1 MRIRTLLLVLALAGC
16 GGPVEREFSRSTPS
30 LNVAD
35 AALRGGSA
43 QVALQVASGVLASSP
58 NNAEALTIQGDAQTM
73 LGRTDAAITSYEQA
87 LRADK
92 DMIRAKIGLGRL
104 RLGNDP
110 ATAERLFLEVLG
122 KDPRDTT
129 ALNNLGI
136 ARDLQGHH
144 AGAQSAYRQ
153 ALGIN
158 PELHAAQVNLA
169 LSLAMSGRGSQA
181 IPLIQPLATQPGATR
196 KLRHDYAAVLAMS
209 GRRAEAEAILQGDLT
224 PAEVRQA
231 MAEFDARA
239 AAQQPPTPVPAAAT
253 QSPPAASGTGR
264 RAAP

>member
-1 MRIRTLLLVLALAGC
+1 MQIRTLLLVLALAGC
-16 GGPVEREFSRSTPS
+16 GGPIEREFSKSTPG
-30 LNVAD
+30 LNVAE

-43 QVALQVASGVLASSP
+43 QVALQVATGVLSSSP
-58 NNAEALTIQGDAQTM
+58 NNAEALTIQGDALTM
-73 LGRTDAAITSYEQA
+73 LGRQDQAAASYEQA
-87 LRADK
+87 LRSDS

-104 RLGNDP
+104 RLGSDP

-144 AGAQSAYRQ
+144 SGAQSAYRQ

-158 PELHAAQVNLA
+158 PELHAAQVNMA
-169 LSLAMSGRGSQA
+169 LSLAMSGKGAQA
-181 IPLIQPLATQPGATR
+181 IPLIQPLATQPSATR

-209 GRRAEAEAILQGDLT
+209 GRRAEAEAILQVDLT

-231 MAEFDARA
+231 MAEFEARA
-239 AAQQPPTPVPAAAT
+239 AAQQRPMPVPASAS
-253 QSPPAASGTGR
+253 QSPPGPAGAGQGSAR
-264 RAAP
+264 